1 MATEKRLRMSITGSG
16 LNVPY
21 ITSMYYDL
29 NFVDYDSAERQ
40 WFEHGRDM
48 LNGRAKKPFH
58 DLIPGYKM
66 FSTKIVKWANGHVAN
81 PDTPYHVRRCTIVG
95 ASKCWVEIGLFH
107 IYDDLYEH
115 KDLTAIKIRNTQMT
129 FNGTWSTSDWR
140 GFNRFWEIDWDD
152 TMTTFGDNEQRVQNY
167 MGHTQVEGS
176 TLQYY
181 FDMALMIHR
190 YPHYENVGWF
200 NVTQS
205 SPYNTDD
212 WKNENGVSYPT
223 RYWSA
228 YGGGCQDIVNGQL
241 VSETARIQTIQAVIV
256 YILTG
261 GQLPEFPYT
270 DDGEGGG
277 DGNPD
282 NSSDDISIPTMPVA
296 PWNSINNSGMVTLYN
311 VGISQMTSLSNFI
324 YSENALQTALKKVF
338 QVPIDAILD
347 FYYLPISIGSDY
359 TTTPIVLGGYNTGI
373 SARRPS
379 QQYRDFD
386 FGSIFLENYFDSF
399 LDYEP
404 YTSLY
409 ISLPFIGI
417 KKLDASLY
425 TNASTHLVYRI
436 DLLSGCF
443 VAYLEVTKSDEFGTR
458 TMLVNTFSGNCAIH
472 LPLTNASA
480 TGITN
485 GILSVGAGAVGAGV
499 SLATG
504 NPLGLVPA
512 VGQVAKGVGQ
522 AYIGNQSLESVT
534 SYSGNLGFMGCL
546 TPYFIIERPIPQ
558 IPFNYSQFNGFTSET
573 ETTLALL
580 SGYTQVHHI
589 NLPNIGMSD
598 EEQKELLN
606 ILQSGIV
613 I

>member
-1 MATEKRLRMSITGSG
+1 MATTKRLRMSITGTG
-16 LNVPY
+16 ITTPY
-21 ITSMYYDL
+21 ATTMYYDL
-29 NFVDYDSAERQ
+29 NMVNYDSADRKWAEND
-40 WFEHGRDM
+40 RDM
-48 LNGRAKKPFH
+48 MDNRAERPFH
-58 DLIPGYKM
+58 DLIDGTKI
-66 FSTKIVKWANGHVAN
+66 FSTKIVKYPDGHVI
-81 PDTPYHVRRCTIVG
+81 DDTTPYHFRRCTIVN
-95 ASKCWVEIGLFH
+95 APNCWVEIGFFH
-107 IYDDLYEH
+107 EWETSAHLKEG
-115 KDLTAIKIRNTQMT
+115 TRIKLRRRQMT
-129 FNGTWSTSDWR
+129 TSGTWSTSSWS
-140 GFNRFWEIDWDD
+140 FIANSFIDWTKDQSELIQQV
-152 TMTTFGDNEQRVQNY
+152 TRY
-167 MGHTQVEGS
+167 LGHLSYEGTS
-176 TLQYY
+176 YNLYV
-181 FDMALMIHR
+181 DLALLTHR
-190 YPHYENVGWF
+190 YPRYYHVGWGHI
-200 NVTQS
+200 TQS
-205 SPYNTDD
+205 NPYDNPA
-212 WKNENGVSYPT
+212 WKDASGTPYPCRT
-223 RYWSA
+223 YS
-228 YGGGCQDIVNGQL
+228 YGGGYGDIESNLGNITNI
-241 VSETARIQTIQAVIV
+241 EAVIT
-256 YILTG
+256 YIMSG
-261 GQLPEFPYT
+261 GNLPEFPYT

-282 NSSDDISIPTMPVA
+282 NSSDDIGIPDMPVA
-296 PWNSINNSGMVTLYN
+296 PWNAIVSSGMVTLYN
-311 VGISQMTSLSNFI
+311 MSSAGMLQLTSKLFT
-324 YSENALQTALKKVF
+324 ENALQTAIKKVY

-347 FYYLPISIGSDY
+347 CFYLPISSGDY
-359 TTTPIVLGGYNTGI
+359 TNKIITLGGYNTGI
-373 SARRPS
+373 TGRVPNN
-379 QQYRDFD
+379 QYRDFD
-386 FGSIFLENYFDSF
+386 FGTVRLDPYYDSF

-404 YTSLY
+404 YCNLY
-409 ISLPFIGI
+409 IALPFIGI

-443 VAYLEVTKSDEFGTR
+443 VAYLEVTKTDEYGTR

-485 GILSVGAGAVGAGV
+485 GILSVGAGAISAGV

-522 AYIGNQSLESVT
+522 AYIGSQSLESVT

-558 IPFNYSQFNGFTSET
+558 IPYNYGQFNGFTSET
-573 ETTLALL
+573 ETTLSLL

-598 EEQKELLN
+598 EEQQELLN